1 MSNRGKTN
9 YVTQQQLKTA
19 RGGAGVGHVHA
30 NMDTLSRITPSV
42 FDAWSEAYADRID
55 SIYVGTAR
63 FQRDSDGMVHLPAY
77 PDEVNWSNIQ
87 GKPSW
92 IGNTKPSYSSSEVI
106 SFLGYTPADS
116 ASLGNY
122 LPLTGGTVTGE
133 LIVKDNNYPS
143 IAFKQGNDAPAY
155 LTFLGYA
162 DWRVTEKGWN
172 ETYKLYHEGNAN
184 NAWTPWTCKELTLSN
199 NGHSVKIE
207 LDANGNLKINGNVF
221 ATGQMAC
228 GA

>member
-122 LPLTGGTVTGE
+122 LPLTGGTVTGG
-133 LIVKDNNYPS
+133 LSV
-143 IAFKQGNDAPAY
+143 
-155 LTFLGYA
+155 
-162 DWRVTEKGWN
+162 R
-172 ETYKLYHEGNAN
+172 
-184 NAWTPWTCKELTLSN
+184 ELTLSN